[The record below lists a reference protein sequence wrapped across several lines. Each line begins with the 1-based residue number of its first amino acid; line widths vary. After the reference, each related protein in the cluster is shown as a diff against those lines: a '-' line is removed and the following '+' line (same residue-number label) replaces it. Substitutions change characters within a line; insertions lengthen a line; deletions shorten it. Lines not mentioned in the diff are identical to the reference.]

1 MPATIDAACLCKM
14 AERGQI
20 KSAVLD
26 GPLAF
31 DNAISRDAATHQGH
45 PVRGGG

>member
-31 DNAISRDAATHQGH
+31 DNAISSGRCGDQGH

>member
-1 MPATIDAACLCKM
+1 MPRALCKM

-20 KSAVLD
+20 TKGSLD

-31 DNAISRDAATHQGH
+31 DNAISKEAAE
-45 PVRGGG
+45 

>member
-1 MPATIDAACLCKM
+1 MVDAAALCKM

-20 KSAVLD
+20 TSAILA

-31 DNAISRDAATHQGH
+31 DTAVSAEAVWVKVVDVVVGW
-45 PVRGGG
+45 GG

>member
-1 MPATIDAACLCKM
+1 VTPKLKATMEAAALGKM

-20 KSAVLD
+20 TGGILD

-31 DNAISRDAATHQGH
+31 DNAISRC
-45 PVRGGG
+45 